1 MSHSLR
7 MFLTAG
13 LIWSLWCKRNKMVI
27 EKNFLNSTKMIL
39 YGSISSIYAEVEI
52 AAKAK
57 GSEEV
62 GEDSGLHEEVRGGCI
77 IP

>member
-1 MSHSLR
+1 
-7 MFLTAG
+7 
-13 LIWSLWCKRNKMVI
+13 MVI